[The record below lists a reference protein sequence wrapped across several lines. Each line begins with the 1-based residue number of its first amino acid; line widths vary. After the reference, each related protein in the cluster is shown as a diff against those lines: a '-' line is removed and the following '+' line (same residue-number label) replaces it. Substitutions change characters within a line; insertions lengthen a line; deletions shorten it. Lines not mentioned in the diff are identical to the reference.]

1 MPSQPYNCL
10 STIPLW
16 ELTLLR
22 VPAYK
27 TMYTRYL
34 GLLEKPFAIAPDPRY
49 LYMSE
54 RHREALAHLL
64 YGISSDGCIILLTG
78 DVGTGKTTVCRS
90 LFRQLPKTTDTAII
104 LNPKLTAKE
113 LLVTI
118 CDELE
123 IISKVK
129 GNSTK
134 AYLDAINH
142 HLLEAHSKGRT
153 TAVIID
159 EAQNLNF
166 GVLEQLRLLTNLET
180 DKQKLLKIVLLGQ
193 SELRKALERPEAS
206 QINQRITSRYHLM
219 PLAQE
224 EVYTYIRHR
233 MEIAGGG
240 KSDFFT
246 EGAIKRVYQLTRGIP
261 RLINVICDRALL
273 GAYAQ
278 DKRLVNTNMLNQA
291 ASEVLG
297 ESGYKKAKKDIPF
310 TFFTRRTYLLITLL
324 CLLALGI
331 SYGIARDY
339 YPNFGKFLGV
349 FTTNIEFEE
358 AKKKTKQVISKL
370 KAKAIEKQYDS
381 ESEDQEN
388 PQTAATVPQ
397 EKDDQESIIYITPME
412 VK

>member
-1 MPSQPYNCL
+1 
-10 STIPLW
+10 
-16 ELTLLR
+16 
-22 VPAYK
+22 
-27 TMYTRYL
+27 MYTRYL
-34 GLLEKPFAIAPDPRY
+34 GLQEKPFAIAPDPRY
-49 LYMSE
+49 LFMSDL
-54 RHREALAHLL
+54 HREALAHLL
-64 YGISSDGCIILLTG
+64 YGINSDGCIILLTG

-90 LFRQLPKTTDTAII
+90 LFSQLPKTTDTAII

-123 IISKVK
+123 LTDKIK

-142 HLLEAHSKGRT
+142 HLLKAHSKGRT
-153 TAVIID
+153 TAIIID

-193 SELRKALERPEAS
+193 PELRKALERPEAS
-206 QINQRITSRYHLM
+206 QINQRITSRYHLL

-224 EVYTYIRHR
+224 DVKTYIRHR

-246 EGAIKRVYQLTRGIP
+246 NGAIKRVYQLTQGIP

-278 DKRLVNTNMLNQA
+278 DKRMVTTKMLNRA
-291 ASEVLG
+291 ATEVLG
-297 ESGYKKAKKDIPF
+297 ESGYKKAKNNIPF
-310 TFFTRRTYLLITLL
+310 TLFTRRTYFAISLV
-324 CLLALGI
+324 CLLALSI
-331 SYGIARDY
+331 SFAIARDY
-339 YPNFGKFLGV
+339 YPDFKSFFGLH
-349 FTTNIEFEE
+349 TTQIELEE
-358 AKKKTKQVISKL
+358 AKKKTKNGITELKSKVSL
-370 KAKAIEKQYDS
+370 KNKTT
-381 ESEDQEN
+381 
-388 PQTAATVPQ
+388 QTEEVKTQQDTETDHEGNTPQ
-397 EKDDQESIIYITPME
+397 EAIIYITPME